1 MKKTKLF
8 LILCATALLCGCSKP
23 APEEPYVPED
33 GIARLGSRITVEP
46 FDQLT
51 LLEVNDSLSKKGLY
65 YATWKDGEA
74 SSYENRQGDTV
85 DLYDAQLTFL
95 ASEAVDELEA
105 KENYNF
111 WISTAEE
118 NYDVYE
124 TETITCNEQEY
135 TLMSYN
141 RNDED
146 SPHPHGMSAFAI
158 NGKTGVCIEFTCSED
173 YNKDLKPI
181 LTDFLEHC
189 KIG

>member
-23 APEEPYVPED
+23 APEESYVPED

-74 SSYENRQGDTV
+74 SPYENRQGDTV

-135 TLMSYN
+135 CLCPITVTMKTLLIPTECLLSQSMARPEFVFSL
-141 RNDED
+141 
-146 SPHPHGMSAFAI
+146 PVLKI
-158 NGKTGVCIEFTCSED
+158 TTKT
-173 YNKDLKPI
+173 
-181 LTDFLEHC
+181 
-189 KIG
+189 